1 MRLRHLPIVLATVT
15 ALLGVG
21 RAWSNA
27 NDGVPDPVHS
37 RPAHAAATS
46 EVVAIGMLEGRS
58 GHTAG
63 GTVRL
68 LRAAERWTLELGADF
83 FLDGAPAP
91 SVGFGDGAWR
101 VETRFVELEKRRR
114 LTGARRL
121 AVPPALDPSAF
132 TQVWLWCDRF
142 DVPLGVAE
150 LRRAG

>member
-1 MRLRHLPIVLATVT
+1 MRAPDMPVVLAMLA

-37 RPAHAAATS
+37 RPAKAETTA
-46 EVVAIGMLEGRS
+46 EVVARGRFEGRS
-58 GHTAG
+58 GHDVG

-68 LRAAERWTLELGADF
+68 LRDGHLWTLELGDDF

-91 SVGFGDGAWR
+91 SVGFGDGGWR
-101 VETRFVELEKRRR
+101 AETRFVELESRRR
-114 LTGARRL
+114 LTGVRRL
-121 AVPPALDPSAF
+121 AVPASLDPSAF

-150 LRRAG
+150 LRRPG

>member
-1 MRLRHLPIVLATVT
+1 MRLRNLPIVLATVT
-15 ALLGVG
+15 ALLAVD

-37 RPAHAAATS
+37 RPARAAATG

-63 GTVRL
+63 GIVRL
-68 LRAAERWTLELGADF
+68 LREGERWTVEFGDDF

-101 VETRFVELEKRRR
+101 AETRFVELEKRRR

-121 AVPPALDPSAF
+121 TLPAALDPSGF
-132 TQVWLWCDRF
+132 TQLWLWCDRF